1 MEDLKGY
8 GMTLL
13 SRTQLNCFGTPH
25 TRSHGHQRS
34 GQAAVL
40 AIFVLTLTVLMF
52 AAQMVAGI
60 QRQVAMQTTFRQT
73 NDFSLTIALQG
84 VQEAL
89 ASRMFPRSNQLNFL
103 EFTNNPGNTQ
113 GSGRKIYNNG
123 KLVGQFPFFPES
135 GFVYD
140 NLDGQNP
147 KKKLLGAYHYMVLG
161 GDSAQNRLATADN
174 NGGTTM
180 QRYLTSYKDL
190 LNNVSYVPKTVPF
203 YIVSRSLHCTD
214 ANSGRVVPGALN
226 ETMLKKLTADTLSK
240 IRSRHGSL
248 CSNMAN
254 TRLESKIV
262 VLAVNLDQ
270 SDTSINAR
278 DYAEGMLVFNDDFF
292 KLPNNWY
299 GFVPNVGWTNG
310 KNSNSDKGIDFNTA
324 YSQTSS
330 SNSYKLA
337 PSRLMRVIFYD
348 AGLKSSDPLN
358 AIVYDIDMSNVTP
371 GTQVTLNGNTATGG
385 AKVIRNNVSWTSGMP
400 AIPPY
405 SMVKLFF
412 QGPIDFR
419 SISNYDPARCDQ
431 AANQCN
437 IMVIDRGAGGTVL
450 NANIAPMLPSSA
462 HFLVGT
468 GFIPGNGTPRLHELY
483 VRSSAIRDYSG
494 STMAGQK
501 GLNVVTGSESDGR
514 AYRIMFRVE

>member
-1 MEDLKGY
+1 M
-8 GMTLL
+8 
-13 SRTQLNCFGTPH
+13 CFENQARAPH
-25 TRSHGHQRS
+25 HRRS

-73 NDFSLTIALQG
+73 NDFSLSIALQG

-103 EFTNNPGNTQ
+103 EFKNNPSNFQ
-113 GSGRKIYNNG
+113 GEGRSIYSNG

-140 NLDGQNP
+140 NLDGGNP
-147 KKKLLGAYHYMVLG
+147 NRKLLGVYHYMVLG
-161 GDSAQNRLATADN
+161 GDSAQNRFAKADN
-174 NGGTTM
+174 VNGVSPM
-180 QRYLTSYKDL
+180 KRYLESYKDL
-190 LNNVSYVPKTVPF
+190 LNNVSYVPNTTPF

-214 ANSGRVVPGALN
+214 TSSGRVVPGALK
-226 ETMLKKLTADTLSK
+226 ESAFKQLTQATINK
-240 IRSRHGSL
+240 IRNRDASL
-248 CSNMAN
+248 CSNLAN

-270 SDTSINAR
+270 SNTNINAR

-310 KNSNSDKGIDFNTA
+310 KQSTGGKGIDFNTTYA
-324 YSQTSS
+324 QA
-330 SNSYKLA
+330 NVNNGWKLA

-348 AGLKSSDPLN
+348 AGLKSVDPQGS
-358 AIVYDIDMSNVTP
+358 IVYDVDMSGVTP
-371 GTQVTLNGNTATGG
+371 GNTVVLNGNTATGG
-385 AKVIRNNVSWTSGMP
+385 AKILRNNVSWTTGSA

-462 HFLVGT
+462 HFLLGT
-468 GFIPGNGTPRLHELY
+468 GFIPGNGAARQHELY
-483 VRSSAIRDYSG
+483 IRSSAIRDYSG

-501 GLNVVTGSESDGR
+501 GLNVITGSESDGR
-514 AYRIMFRVE
+514 AYRIFFNVE